1 MPNRG
6 DDRYWG
12 SDEPRA
18 RSFGDVIRVAE
29 PSMSSPFHGVGP
41 RRRDA
46 IRTKQLKFEERG
58 SGCGAPSWLIRRPCS
73 VALGA
78 TAELLSFAG
87 TVCSTPAAT
96 GLMTRAMM
104 MVMMMA
110 MVMTMTGR
118 VSVMYRLSI
127 DAPPHSFGG
136 PETGMT
142 SVR

>member
-87 TVCSTPAAT
+87 TVYSTPAAT
-96 GLMTRAMM
+96 GLTLR
-104 MVMMMA
+104 VMMAMA

-118 VSVMYRLSI
+118 VLVMCRLSI

>member
-87 TVCSTPAAT
+87 TVYSTPAAT
-96 GLMTRAMM
+96 GLTTR
-104 MVMMMA
+104 VMMA

-127 DAPPHSFGG
+127 DALPHSCGG
-136 PETGMT
+136 PEAGMT
-142 SVR
+142 LVR